1 MVVNKKMKIGSKIFI
16 ALSLL
21 LAATGVCAK
30 DKANIYAHARKVPAK
45 AVINEAGEQVKL
57 NDFEGEFVIAVFW
70 SRYCAPCVRE
80 LQSLSKFVEKTRNN
94 GVRVIM
100 ISPKSEWAGSFVDQR
115 DFLHKFKADNLEAY
129 FDEKEAVASALG
141 IFSSPISVLI
151 NTEGKEIGR
160 IRGSMKWDKP
170 DNIEYIYKLKA
181 ENG

>member
-1 MVVNKKMKIGSKIFI
+1 MMIRNKILITAV
-16 ALSLL
+16 ALLV
-21 LAATGVCAK
+21 ATGVCAK
-30 DKANIYAHARKVPAK
+30 ERANIYARARNVPNK
-45 AVINEAGEQVKL
+45 ELFDENGSKIKL
-57 NDFEGEFVIAVFW
+57 NDFEGDFVIAIFW

-80 LQSLSKFVEKTRNN
+80 LKSLSKFVEKTRND

-115 DFLHKFKADNLEAY
+115 NFLHKFEADNLDAY

-141 IFSSPISVLI
+141 IFSSPVSVLI
-151 NTEGKEIGR
+151 SREGKEIGR

-170 DNIEYIYKLKA
+170 DNIEYIYKIKA